1 MAYERAEIHMTADN
15 NMISRSIRLKASADL
30 LDEVTDWM
38 DELLLS
44 CGCDREKK
52 IDLDISVEE
61 IFINIASYAYEEEGS
76 GEVRVTL
83 NITPKPR
90 MARITFE
97 DRGVPFD
104 PLKQQTPD
112 MTLPAKERSA
122 GGLGIHLAKEHT
134 DEMSYEY
141 RDGKNILTLVKYL

>member
-1 MAYERAEIHMTADN
+1 
-15 NMISRSIRLKASADL
+15 
-30 LDEVTDWM
+30 M
-38 DELLLS
+38 DERLES
-44 CGCDREKK
+44 AGCSPRAMMQ
-52 IDLDISVEE
+52 IAVAVEE